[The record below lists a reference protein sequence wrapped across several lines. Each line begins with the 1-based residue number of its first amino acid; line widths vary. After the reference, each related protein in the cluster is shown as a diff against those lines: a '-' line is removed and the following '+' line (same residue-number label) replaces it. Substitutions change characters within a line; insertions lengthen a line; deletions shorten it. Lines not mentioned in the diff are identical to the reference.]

1 MLFVRKNFMV
11 WRRLLRTL
19 AAFFRL
25 RTMLGFS
32 KKRRRRTSLKMRSPC
47 TTLLNRFKADS
58 NDSLSST
65 TTRVKKLT
73 PLWFVICK
81 SHYNRRTDGCQTPL
95 GLPVHFKLRARLLQA
110 PVLGDEEQNNKPAPK
125 VKCTLELQPW
135 AGLRSILRTATSMRS
150 SALLMLSTELA
161 YDRRRKPSP

>member
-32 KKRRRRTSLKMRSPC
+32 KKRRRRTSLRMRSPC

-73 PLWFVICK
+73 PLWFVICEL
-81 SHYNRRTDGCQTPL
+81 HYNRR
-95 GLPVHFKLRARLLQA
+95 
-110 PVLGDEEQNNKPAPK
+110 
-125 VKCTLELQPW
+125 
-135 AGLRSILRTATSMRS
+135 
-150 SALLMLSTELA
+150 
-161 YDRRRKPSP
+161 DRRLSNTRCNADSNLANCDGRFPVDLPHGHVDAIERLVDVLHRVGVRQAQEAFAVWPNAVPASVATLASASR

>member
-1 MLFVRKNFMV
+1 MQNEARTEVRAKGCYMLFVRKNFIV

-19 AAFFRL
+19 AAFLRL

-32 KKRRRRTSLKMRSPC
+32 KKRRRRTSLRMRSPC

-73 PLWFVICK
+73 PLWFVICEQ
-81 SHYNRRTDGCQTPL
+81 HYNRRSEGCQTRF
-95 GLPVHFKLRARLLQA
+95 GRSNASERRARFSMIA
-110 PVLGDEEQNNKPAPK
+110 EQ
-125 VKCTLELQPW
+125 W
-135 AGLRSILRTATSMRS
+135 
-150 SALLMLSTELA
+150 
-161 YDRRRKPSP
+161 

>member
-1 MLFVRKNFMV
+1 MLFVRKNFIV

-47 TTLLNRFKADS
+47 TTLLNRFNADS

-73 PLWFVICK
+73 PLWSEIA
-81 SHYNRRTDGCQTPL
+81 GW
-95 GLPVHFKLRARLLQA
+95 
-110 PVLGDEEQNNKPAPK
+110 VLEVGKWRQYSKF
-125 VKCTLELQPW
+125 ELQ
-135 AGLRSILRTATSMRS
+135 TANFKRH
-150 SALLMLSTELA
+150 EL
-161 YDRRRKPSP
+161 